1 MTTTKL
7 VEVDSL
13 STDAQA
19 VDAIEPTTTHAI
31 DERRLARGALR
42 ILAVLAPPVVGVA
55 YFVADGAGA
64 ISALIGLSFVLVMFS
79 ASGAILAWVSARSS
93 AGTDADTD
101 ADTDT
106 DTSGDLAAGKG
117 VGLMVLGAAVRL
129 PLYIV
134 ALVLLERVSWIHGR
148 SLAAATAI
156 AVVVTLAYELR
167 LIATMP
173 RLFWVDPAAGST
185 SAVPTDDTRSDTL

>member
-1 MTTTKL
+1 M
-7 VEVDSL
+7 SA
-13 STDAQA
+13 DAQTA
-19 VDAIEPTTTHAI
+19 DGIDAASPAI
-31 DERRLARGALR
+31 DERRLAGSALR
-42 ILAVLAPPVVGVA
+42 ILAVLAPPVIGVA
-55 YFVADGAGA
+55 YFVAGSAGA

-79 ASGAILAWVSARSS
+79 ASAAILAWVSARSS
-93 AGTDADTD
+93 GGPDADTD
-101 ADTDT
+101 AET
-106 DTSGDLAAGKG
+106 DTSGDLGAGKG

-185 SAVPTDDTRSDTL
+185 SAAPTDDTRSDTL

>member
-1 MTTTKL
+1 
-7 VEVDSL
+7 L
-13 STDAQA
+13 SADAQA
-19 VDAIEPTTTHAI
+19 VDGIDAAPSAI
-31 DERRLARGALR
+31 DERRLAGGALR
-42 ILAVLAPPVVGVA
+42 ILAILAPPVIGVA
-55 YFVADGAGA
+55 YFVAGWAGA
-64 ISALIGLSFVLVMFS
+64 ISALIGLGFVLVMFS
-79 ASGAILAWVSARSS
+79 ASAAILAWVSARSS
-93 AGTDADTD
+93 SGQDTDDTTDAG
-101 ADTDT
+101 
-106 DTSGDLAAGKG
+106 TSGDLAAGKG

-156 AVVVTLAYELR
+156 AVVATLAYELR

-185 SAVPTDDTRSDTL
+185 AAAPTDDTRSDTL

>member
-1 MTTTKL
+1 
-7 VEVDSL
+7 L
-13 STDAQA
+13 SADAQA
-19 VDAIEPTTTHAI
+19 ANGIDAAPQAI

-42 ILAVLAPPVVGVA
+42 ILAVLAPPVLGVA
-55 YFVADGAGA
+55 YFVAGSAGA

-93 AGTDADTD
+93 GGQDAATDATD
-101 ADTDT
+101 ATDAS
-106 DTSGDLAAGKG
+106 TSGDLAAGKG

-185 SAVPTDDTRSDTL
+185 SAAPTDDTRSDTL